1 MEPPIKTVHV
11 GLGPIGLEIVRAGV
25 SAGVCQPV
33 AAADINPDL
42 VGANLA
48 EVVADGATPPVTI
61 ASDLGEAARQGAEVG
76 AEVAVVATGSHL
88 AQIGNQFET
97 LLAAGLNCL
106 STCEELVFPWLKAAD
121 AADRLDALAREH
133 GVSLLGVGVN
143 PGFVLD
149 LLPFMMTR
157 VCQQVR
163 GVYAGRF
170 VDASLRRPRLQA
182 KIGCGLTEDEFRFR
196 AAERAIGHVGL
207 AESAA
212 LLADSLGWSWDDIEE
227 TIDPVVAEGPVR
239 SEYFEVAAGEV
250 RGQAQTV
257 TLAAPEG
264 KVELELVMALGE
276 PSRDIVRVD
285 GEPPVHLVI
294 EGGIHGDR
302 ATAGTVINFLGP
314 VLKAPAGLHTVT
326 EVPLA

>member
-1 MEPPIKTVHV
+1 MEPPIKTVHI

-25 SAGVCQPV
+25 RAGLCEPV
-33 AAADINPDL
+33 GVADINPDL
-42 VGANLA
+42 VGCSLA
-48 EVVADGATPPVTI
+48 DLTGDEMPPVRVSGD
-61 ASDLGEAARQGAEVG
+61 AGEAARQGVETG

-88 AQIGNQFET
+88 AAIEDQFEC
-97 LLAAGLNCL
+97 LLSTGLNCL

-121 AADRLDALAREH
+121 AADRLDAVAREH
-133 GVSLLGVGVN
+133 NVSLLGVGVN

-149 LLPFMMTR
+149 LLPFVMTR
-157 VCQQVR
+157 VCQQVT

-170 VDASLRRPRLQA
+170 VDASLRRRQLQA

-196 AAERAIGHVGL
+196 AAENAIGHVGL

-212 LLADSLGWSWDDIEE
+212 LLADSLSWSWDDIEE
-227 TIDPVVAEGPVR
+227 TIDPVVAEGAVR
-239 SEYFEVAAGEV
+239 SEHFEVAAGKV

-257 TLAAPEG
+257 TLKAPDG

-276 PSRDIVRVD
+276 PSRDIVRVT

-294 EGGIHGDR
+294 EEGIHGDR

-314 VLKAPAGLHTVT
+314 VLNAPSGLRTVT
-326 EVPLA
+326 DIPLA

>member
-1 MEPPIKTVHV
+1 MSAVVKTVHI

-25 SAGVCQPV
+25 AAGVCEPV

-42 VGANLA
+42 VGLGLG
-48 EVVADGATPPVTI
+48 EVVTDEATPPVTI
-61 ASDLGEAARQGAEVG
+61 AGDLGEAARQGAEAG

-88 AQIGNQFET
+88 AAVEDQFES
-97 LLAAGLNCL
+97 LLSVGLNCL
-106 STCEELVFPWLKAAD
+106 STCEELLFPWIEAAD
-121 AADRLDALAREH
+121 AADRLDAVAREH
-133 GVSLLGVGVN
+133 DVSLLGVGVN

-149 LLPFMMTR
+149 LLPFVMTR
-157 VCQQVR
+157 VCQQVK

-170 VDASLRRPRLQA
+170 VDASLRRPQLQA

-196 AAERAIGHVGL
+196 AAEGAIGHVGL
-207 AESAA
+207 SESAA

-227 TIDPVVAEGPVR
+227 TIDPVVAEGPIS
-239 SEYFEVAAGEV
+239 SEHFEVAGGEV

-257 TLAAPEG
+257 TLTAPEG
-264 KVELELVMALGE
+264 KVALELVMALGE

-285 GEPPVHLVI
+285 GEPPVHLVV

-302 ATAGTVINFLGP
+302 ATAGAVINFLGP
-314 VLKAPAGLHTVT
+314 VLNAPAGLRTVT
-326 EVPLA
+326 DVPLA

>member
-1 MEPPIKTVHV
+1 MGAAVKTVHI

-25 SAGVCQPV
+25 RAGLCEPV
-33 AAADINPDL
+33 GVADINPDL
-42 VGANLA
+42 VGCNLA
-48 EVVADGATPPVTI
+48 
-61 ASDLGEAARQGAEVG
+61 DLTGDEMPSVRVSGDAGEAARQGVETG

-88 AQIGNQFET
+88 AAIEDQFEC
-97 LLAAGLNCL
+97 LLSTGLNCL

-121 AADRLDALAREH
+121 AADRLDAVAREH
-133 GVSLLGVGVN
+133 NVSLLGVGVN

-149 LLPFMMTR
+149 LLPFVMTR
-157 VCQQVR
+157 VCQQVT

-170 VDASLRRPRLQA
+170 VDASLRRRQLQA

-196 AAERAIGHVGL
+196 AAENAVGHVGL

-227 TIDPVVAEGPVR
+227 TIDPVVAEGAVG
-239 SEYFEVAAGEV
+239 SEHFEVAAGQV

-257 TLAAPEG
+257 TLTAPEG

-276 PSRDIVRVD
+276 PSRDIVRVT
-285 GEPPVHLVI
+285 GEPPVHLVV
-294 EGGIHGDR
+294 EEGIHGDR
-302 ATAGTVINFLGP
+302 ATAGTVINSLGP
-314 VLKAPAGLHTVT
+314 VLNAPSGLRTVADI
-326 EVPLA
+326 PLA